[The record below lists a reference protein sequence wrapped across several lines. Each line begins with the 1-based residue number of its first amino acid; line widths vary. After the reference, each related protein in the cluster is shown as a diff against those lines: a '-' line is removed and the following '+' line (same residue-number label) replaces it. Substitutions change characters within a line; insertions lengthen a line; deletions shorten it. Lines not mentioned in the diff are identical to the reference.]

1 MKVRIK
7 LYGTLSLRVPG
18 YKHSRGIEIELA
30 EGATVKDLL
39 DHLKI
44 SESQGVVVTI
54 DGRIQKAGD
63 KIPEGVHARVF
74 QSVGGG

>member
-1 MKVRIK
+1 MKVCVK

-18 YKHSRGIEIELA
+18 YENSRGIEIELA
-30 EGATVKDLL
+30 KGATVKDLL

-44 SESQGVVVTI
+44 SKSQGAVVTI

>member
-7 LYGTLSLRVPG
+7 LYGTLSLRVRG
-18 YKHSRGIEIELA
+18 YEHSRGIEIELA

-44 SESQGVVVTI
+44 SESQGAVVTI
-54 DGRIQKAGD
+54 GGRIRKAGD
-63 KIPEGVHARVF
+63 KIPDGVHARVF

>member
-1 MKVRIK
+1 MKVRVK
-7 LYGTLSLRVPG
+7 LYGTLSLRVPV
-18 YKHSRGIEIELA
+18 YEHSRGMEIELA

-44 SESQGVVVTI
+44 SESQGAVVTI
-54 DGRIQKAGD
+54 DGRIRKAGD
-63 KIPEGVHARVF
+63 KIPDGIHAKVF

>member
-1 MKVRIK
+1 MRVKVQ
-7 LYGTLSLRVPG
+7 LYGTLSLRVRG
-18 YKHSRGIEIELA
+18 YDHSRGIEIELA

-44 SESQGVVVTI
+44 SESQGAVVTI
-54 DGRIQKAGD
+54 GGRIQKADG

-74 QSVGGG
+74 QSLGGG